1 MATTE
6 ETLFELANKL
16 TVTRATL
23 YLLLLK
29 TDPATIQEML
39 DLISSDVLKEVL
51 QAHGRMD
58 LQEGVPEIKS
68 VWTADTI
75 EEVRKELSEILS
87 TAS

>member
-6 ETLFELANKL
+6 ETLFELANQL

-29 TDPATIQEML
+29 TDPTTIQAML
-39 DLISSDVLKEVL
+39 DLINADELKEVL

-75 EEVRKELSEILS
+75 DEVRKELSEILS
-87 TAS
+87 AAS